1 MNPNKKD
8 FDERT
13 LSSFGVSVGTGLMLE
28 SLFTPRT
35 PRIDDKRTIPNDYDL
50 TGYTKHY
57 INAYTLIRNIMSSVR
72 GFSDEDIL
80 TSKYLAGVL
89 IDEMEII
96 SRLYDDV
103 LLDPVFYLPVYKDI
117 MLAMN
122 IGKPNKKPTKSRAI
136 LDAMYKIRDKISI
149 GLTPDPNIIKIKYK
163 LKKENTKA
171 LITTHIAVDL
181 CNYVSFNKLVLLESN
196 TGKFKEQSEWWS
208 KFKKDSVEDLS
219 VVPFS
224 ETTMYLFGDGWVV
237 MPISTNER
245 NTITGMLLE
254 NGVNP
259 NTSYVRMTDVLKQNK
274 DIYRYIRQ
282 HRKVYV

>member
-1 MNPNKKD
+1 
-8 FDERT
+8 
-13 LSSFGVSVGTGLMLE
+13 
-28 SLFTPRT
+28 
-35 PRIDDKRTIPNDYDL
+35 
-50 TGYTKHY
+50 
-57 INAYTLIRNIMSSVR
+57 MSSVR

-80 TSKYLAGVL
+80 TSKHLAGVL
-89 IDEMEII
+89 MEEMEII
-96 SRLYDDV
+96 SQLYGDV

-122 IGKPNKKPTKSRAI
+122 IGKPNKKPAKSRSI
-136 LDAMYKIRDKISI
+136 LDGMYKIRDKISV
-149 GLTPDPNIIKIKYK
+149 GLTSDPNIIKIKYK
-163 LKKENTKA
+163 LKKENIKA

-181 CNYVSFNKLVLLESN
+181 CNYVYFNKLVLLESN

-208 KFKKDSVEDLS
+208 KFKKDSVEDIS

-245 NTITGMLLE
+245 NIITGMLLE

-259 NTSYVRMTDVLKQNK
+259 NTSHVRTVDVLKQNK